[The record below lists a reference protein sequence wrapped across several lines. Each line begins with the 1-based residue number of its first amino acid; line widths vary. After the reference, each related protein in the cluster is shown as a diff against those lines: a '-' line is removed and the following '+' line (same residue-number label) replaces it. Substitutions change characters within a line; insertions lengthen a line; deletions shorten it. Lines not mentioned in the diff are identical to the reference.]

1 MERENRTAPT
11 RRSLLVGG
19 TATVGALLLPAAA
32 ARAASSAASTTTSTA
47 TPATTSQITVASG
60 QTLVISQTTRTNLLT
75 IASGGTLAAPSGYSL
90 SVTVN
95 GVETGSALTA
105 TGATTTAIKAGTY
118 RGDVVIAVTALN
130 AVTFS
135 GLSFPIRQA
144 LFVDTTGVVAASSVL
159 SAVRGGRL
167 TDTLA
172 QNIRI
177 ASTGEAFDGVYVN
190 GGTYELRSPQIR
202 LDGNGRCDFI
212 GLGAAIVGNG
222 TGTRLVVDGA
232 DIRNHGAVRS
242 GVIAEGGS
250 TVVVKNSTIET
261 RNGVLPSDY
270 QGTVDTSKMESV
282 PWMLS
287 LSGNVRATNLLGQ
300 STIAAY
306 VNSSVSS
313 EGWGVLST
321 DSGQNCQLA
330 ALACNLSITG
340 EDGYGSYAIGNATE
354 RFLGVN
360 FDVGTYAT
368 INRGG
373 AVYYADLTHEAAAAL
388 NTELALG
395 LTNAEIAALPE
406 RPTVI
411 NSRRFGMMWH
421 GAGSFD
427 ISGATRVNSAEATFL
442 NKGQQV
448 QITVDGSKGAK
459 LNPANNILIQV
470 MENDDPGPVMVNG
483 NLVNAGVY
491 TEPTGTP
498 AKDSS
503 FDVTAVHSTD
513 AVASFTDIKLK
524 GDFYN
529 GMRGDLNLAL
539 TFTGSSV
546 EGVISATA
554 TKHHISTI
562 TSADYKQLGEVT
574 NTKQAVLNNGVIV
587 DLASGSKWSVT
598 GTSYLS
604 KLVVSSDSS
613 VTARRGTV
621 SMTVDGVATS
631 IVPGSTYSGAI
642 TIDVA

>member
-1 MERENRTAPT
+1 MDRETLTAPT

-19 TATVGALLLPAAA
+19 SAAVGALLLPAAA
-32 ARAASSAASTTTSTA
+32 ARAASTAS
-47 TPATTSQITVASG
+47 PATTGQITVASG

-75 IASGGTLAAPSGYSL
+75 IASGGTLAAPTGYSL

-118 RGDVVIAVTALN
+118 QGDVVIAVTALN
-130 AVTFS
+130 SVAFS
-135 GLSFPIRQA
+135 GLTFPIRQA
-144 LFVDTTGVVAASSVL
+144 LFVDGTGVVAASSVL

-167 TDTLA
+167 TSALA
-172 QNIRI
+172 DNIRI

-190 GGTYELRSPQIR
+190 GGTYELRGPRIR

-212 GLGAAIVGNG
+212 GLGTAIVGDG
-222 TGTRLVVDGA
+222 GRLVVDGA
-232 DIRNHGAVRS
+232 DIRNHGAVRT
-242 GVIAEGGS
+242 GVVAEGGG

-270 QGTVDTSKMESV
+270 QPTVDTSKMESV

-306 VNSSVSS
+306 VNSAVSS

-321 DSGQNCQLA
+321 DSGQDCQLA
-330 ALACNLSITG
+330 AFACDLTITG

-373 AVYYADLTHEAAAAL
+373 AVHYTDLTHEAVTAL
-388 NTELALG
+388 NTELDLG
-395 LTNAEIAALPE
+395 LTSAEIAALPE

-427 ISGATRVNSAEATFL
+427 ISGATQVNSAEATFL

-448 QITVDGSKGAK
+448 QITVDGSKGAR
-459 LNPANNILIQV
+459 LNPANGILVQV
-470 MENDDPGPVMVNG
+470 MENDDPGPVMVDG

-498 AKDSS
+498 AKDDT
-503 FDVTAVHSTD
+503 FDVTTAHDTD
-513 AVASFTDIKLK
+513 AVAGFTDIKLK

-539 TFTGSSV
+539 TFTRSSV

-562 TSADYKQLGEVT
+562 TAAQYKALGEVT
-574 NTKQAVLNNGVIV
+574 NTKQAVINNGVIV
-587 DLASGSKWSVT
+587 DLESGSRWTVT

-604 KLVVSSDSS
+604 KLTVSADSA
-613 VTARRGTV
+613 VAAHGGAP
-621 SMTVDGVATS
+621 SMTVDGVATA
-631 IVPGSTYSGAI
+631 IVPGNTYSGAI
-642 TIDVA
+642 TIEAA